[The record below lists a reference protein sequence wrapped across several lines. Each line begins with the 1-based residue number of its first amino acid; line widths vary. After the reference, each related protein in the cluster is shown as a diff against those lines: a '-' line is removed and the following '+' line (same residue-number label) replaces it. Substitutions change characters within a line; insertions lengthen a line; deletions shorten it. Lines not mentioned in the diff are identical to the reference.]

1 MSNLLDEKNIMD
13 FERIKITELK
23 SADYNPRVITKENF
37 EKLKQSLNQFGLV
50 DPIIINLKNDNTI
63 IGGHQ
68 RYKVLLQN
76 KELEDLYLLRLGD
89 VGWVFDNIDLKIEDE
104 SIEKLMNINLNQ
116 TNLMGEW
123 NNVKLESLFTD
134 LELSNIDLDL
144 TGFEEFEIDEIS
156 LSNDTTIFNDDLLE
170 EDEDD
175 DYVDVDIIETPSKEE
190 EEKKDIK
197 EHLNAP
203 IHDPTSDDNG
213 LEEFDDVVIDDFEGK
228 HKCPKCGY
236 EWND

>member
-1 MSNLLDEKNIMD
+1 MNLEK
-13 FERIKITELK
+13 IKINELK
-23 SADYNPRVITKENF
+23 SADYNPRVISEENF

-50 DPIIINLKNDNTI
+50 DPIVINLKNNNTI

-68 RYKVLLQN
+68 RYRVLL
-76 KELEDLYLLRLGD
+76 EDGLDELYLLRLGD
-89 VGWVFDNIDLKIEDE
+89 IGWVFDNIDLKVEDE

-123 NNVKLESLFTD
+123 NNSKLESLFTD

-144 TGFEEFEIDEIS
+144 TGFDDFEIDEIS
-156 LSNDTTIFNDDLLE
+156 LSNTSTVIDTDDFDDFFEERDEPKTKEEKVESYQEETIDLDDESDNDDDSE
-170 EDEDD
+170 ENDD
-175 DYVDVDIIETPSKEE
+175 D
-190 EEKKDIK
+190 
-197 EHLNAP
+197 
-203 IHDPTSDDNG
+203 
-213 LEEFDDVVIDDFEGK
+213 LEEFQEIKIEDFEGK